1 MIKTD
6 AEQEREEKEDIMKYV
21 ISDIHGMWD
30 KYQNMLKL
38 INFSAEDELY
48 ILGDVI
54 DRGEDGIKILQD
66 IRRHTNMHLLMGNH
80 ELMAVQTLFAKD
92 ENEWNEKMIVWAMNG
107 GEGTYYSLLELP
119 EEEQKELAELL
130 ITLPDCMEVEVNEH
144 MFHLVHG
151 FPADTLEKQVWTRPE
166 LNTKNPFKDK
176 TLIVGHTPV
185 MLLHDN
191 PDKYI
196 HMLREK
202 GKHVEIE
209 HAEGFIDIDC
219 GCSSGIPEERLAC
232 LRLQDMKEF
241 YV

>member
-1 MIKTD
+1 MS
-6 AEQEREEKEDIMKYV
+6 EQERDEKEDIMKYV

-66 IRRHTNMHLLMGNH
+66 IRKHTNMHLLMGNH
-80 ELMAVQTLFAKD
+80 ELMAVQTLFAQD
-92 ENEWNEKMIVWAMNG
+92 ENEWNEKMILWAMNG

-119 EEEQKELAELL
+119 EEEQKELTELL
-130 ITLPDCMEVEVNEH
+130 ISLPDYMEVEVNGH

-151 FPADTLEKQVWTRPE
+151 FPANTLEKQVWTRPN
-166 LNTKNPFKDK
+166 LNTRNPFKDK

-196 HMLREK
+196 CMLRKK
-202 GKHVEIE
+202 GKHAEIE

-219 GCSSGIPEERLAC
+219 GCGSGIPEERLAC
-232 LRLQDMKEF
+232 LRLEDMKEF

>member
-1 MIKTD
+1 
-6 AEQEREEKEDIMKYV
+6 MKYV

-30 KYQNMLKL
+30 KYQSMLQL
-38 INFSAEDELY
+38 IKFSAEDELY

-54 DRGEDGIKILQD
+54 DRGEGGIKILQD

-80 ELMAVQTLFAKD
+80 ELMAVQTLFAQD
-92 ENEWNEKMIVWAMNG
+92 ENEWNEKMIVWAVNG
-107 GEGTYYSLLELP
+107 GEETYYSFLELS
-119 EEEQKELAELL
+119 EEEQKEITELMAN
-130 ITLPDCMEVEVNEH
+130 LPDYIEVEVNGRI
-144 MFHLVHG
+144 FYLVHG
-151 FPADTLEKQVWTRPE
+151 FPADTLEKQVWTRPK

-176 TLIVGHTPV
+176 TLFVGHTPV

-196 HMLREK
+196 HMLWEK

-219 GCSSGIPEERLAC
+219 GCGSGIPEERLAC
-232 LRLQDMKEF
+232 LRLDDMEEF

>member
-1 MIKTD
+1 
-6 AEQEREEKEDIMKYV
+6 MKYV

-38 INFSAEDELY
+38 IKFSAEDELY

-66 IRRHTNMHLLMGNH
+66 IRKHTNMHLLMGNH
-80 ELMAVQTLFAKD
+80 ELMAVQTLCAKD
-92 ENEWNEKMIVWAMNG
+92 ENEWNEKMILWAMNG

-119 EEEQKELAELL
+119 EEEQKELTELL
-130 ITLPDCMEVEVNEH
+130 ISLPDYMEVEVNGH

-151 FPADTLEKQVWTRPE
+151 FPANTLEKQVWTRPN
-166 LNTKNPFKDK
+166 LNTRNPFKDK

-232 LRLQDMKEF
+232 LRLEDMKEF

>member
-1 MIKTD
+1 MS
-6 AEQEREEKEDIMKYV
+6 EQEREEKEDIMKYV

-185 MLLHDN
+185 ILLHGN

-219 GCSSGIPEERLAC
+219 GCGSGIPEERLAC
-232 LRLQDMKEF
+232 LRLDDMEEF

>member
-1 MIKTD
+1 MS
-6 AEQEREEKEDIMKYV
+6 EQERDEKEDIMKYV

-66 IRRHTNMHLLMGNH
+66 IRKHTNMHLLMGNH
-80 ELMAVQTLFAKD
+80 ELMAVQTLFAQD
-92 ENEWNEKMIVWAMNG
+92 ENEWNEKMIVWAVNG
-107 GEGTYYSLLELP
+107 GEETYYSFLELS
-119 EEEQKELAELL
+119 EEEQKEITELMAN
-130 ITLPDCMEVEVNEH
+130 LPDYIEVEVNGRI
-144 MFHLVHG
+144 FYLVHG
-151 FPADTLEKQVWTRPE
+151 FPADTLEKQVWTRPK

-191 PDKYI
+191 PDRYI
-196 HMLREK
+196 RMLQEK
-202 GKHVEIE
+202 EKHVEIE

-219 GCSSGIPEERLAC
+219 GCGSGIPEERLAC
-232 LRLQDMKEF
+232 LRLDDMEEF

>member
-1 MIKTD
+1 
-6 AEQEREEKEDIMKYV
+6 MKYV

-38 INFSAEDELY
+38 IKFSAEDELY

-66 IRRHTNMHLLMGNH
+66 IRKHTNMYLLMGNH

-107 GEGTYYSLLELP
+107 GEGTYYSFVELS

-191 PDKYI
+191 PDKHI
-196 HMLREK
+196 RMLQEK
-202 GKHVEIE
+202 EKYVEIE

-219 GCSSGIPEERLAC
+219 GCGSGIPEERLAC
-232 LRLQDMKEF
+232 LRLDDMEEF